1 MTRPSNGGS
10 GMGAA
15 TEDALQP
22 SRGQDCE
29 GERILRFGASMDVK
43 RLVDELAMITRQ
55 RRRM

>member
-1 MTRPSNGGS
+1 
-10 GMGAA
+10 MGAA